1 MPRTCTLAS
10 LMYGFRFFTSS
21 VRRCSGSLAI
31 WRAAARSPV
40 LRPTRLPRTVEA
52 RLTRRQRGALRLTG
66 GWHGFQCS
74 LTARRQSVSDQ

>member
-31 WRAAARSPV
+31 WRATERTPA
-40 LRPTRLPRTVEA
+40 LRPTRLPQTVEA
-52 RLTRRQRGALRLTG
+52 GLTRRQRGALRLTG
-66 GWHGFQCS
+66 GWHGFQCP
-74 LTARRQSVSDQ
+74 LTARRRSSSDQ